1 MFIAKVSLKPLR
13 RMEQFKNC
21 VSYTVNSSE
30 VAGYD
35 YR

>member
-1 MFIAKVSLKPLR
+1 MFITKASLKPLQ
-13 RMEQFKNC
+13 RMEQFKKC
-21 VSYTVNSSE
+21 DPYTVNSSE